1 VAGENYIA
9 QRPLKIQELDGSVRD
24 IAIGETLT
32 EPEGWV
38 QFRTL
43 LKFGY
48 IKKVEIPRF
57 HCHVCGRDFKNA
69 AGLKRHITR
78 KHKQDGVELQR

>member
-1 VAGENYIA
+1 MAGDIYIA
-9 QRPLKIQELDGSVRD
+9 QQPLQTQEPDGSVKH
-24 IAIGETLT
+24 IAVGEKLVD
-32 EPEGWV
+32 PEGWV

-57 HCHVCGRDFKNA
+57 HCHICVRDFKNA

-78 KHKQDGVELQR
+78 KHNQNGVELQR